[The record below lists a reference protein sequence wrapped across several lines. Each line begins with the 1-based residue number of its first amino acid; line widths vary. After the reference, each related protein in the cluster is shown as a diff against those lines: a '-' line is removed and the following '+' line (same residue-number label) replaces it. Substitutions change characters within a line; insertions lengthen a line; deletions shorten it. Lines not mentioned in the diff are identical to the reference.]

1 MNTQIFLNLIDNPLF
16 LLFFSS
22 FAGSFIG
29 EFNRECNRKRK
40 IKFILII
47 RSFILSWFVS
57 YSTTLLL
64 CAILKVDNNI
74 LIAISILLGILGDKE
89 VIKYIRKFINK
100 KID

>member
-22 FAGSFIG
+22 FAGSLIG
-29 EFNRECNRKRK
+29 EFNIVCNRKRK

-64 CAILKVDNNI
+64 SAILKVDNNI

-100 KID
+100 KIN

>member
-16 LLFFSS
+16 LLFFSF
-22 FAGSFIG
+22 FAGFFIV

-40 IKFILII
+40 IIFILII

-64 CAILKVDNNI
+64 SAILKVDNNI